1 MTDTAITWWSFL
13 CGVSAVNVL
22 AWFASTLH
30 LRNRIGL
37 LRLDRWSAVHW
48 HVVLSAG
55 YVLGCAYRSAFPVF
69 DVQRL
74 VMVDSWMSSVAVGR
88 TVATIAEL
96 CFAAQW
102 ALLLRAVAD
111 AGNNRFAVNI
121 SRCIVPL
128 IVVAEV
134 CSWCAVVTTSN
145 LGHVLEESIWGLC
158 AIMLVVS
165 FIYLWPRSE
174 RSHRPFIALASAMGL
189 AYAVYMFRVDVPMYW
204 TRWALD
210 EGRGHQYFSI
220 GQGLADVSGRW
231 VVSRNWADW
240 ESEVIWMSLYFSVA
254 VWLSIALVHVS
265 HKVSTSSQPIPR
277 RTQDFQTAQKP
288 VWLKRSSSI

>member
-1 MTDTAITWWSFL
+1 MTDTSISWWSFL
-13 CGVSAVNVL
+13 VGVSAINLL
-22 AWFASTLH
+22 AWIASTMH
-30 LRNRIGL
+30 LRHRIGL

-74 VMVDSWMSSVAVGR
+74 VMFDSWLSSVAVGR

-102 ALLLRAVAD
+102 ALLLRAVSD
-111 AGNNRFAVNI
+111 ASGNRFTVNV
-121 SRCIVPL
+121 SRCIVPM

-134 CSWCAVVTTSN
+134 CSWYAVVTTSN
-145 LGHVLEESIWGLC
+145 LGHVLEESIWGVSAAL
-158 AIMLVVS
+158 LVVS
-165 FIYLWPRSE
+165 FLYLWPRSD
-174 RSHRPFIALASAMGL
+174 RSHRPFIALASVTGL
-189 AYAVYMFRVDVPMYW
+189 AYAIYMFSVDVPMYW

-220 GQGLADVSGRW
+220 AQGLADVSGRW
-231 VVSRNWADW
+231 VVSRRWADW
-240 ESEVIWMSLYFSVA
+240 KSEAVWMSLYFSVA

-265 HKVSTSSQPIPR
+265 HKVGTRSPANPR
-277 RTQDFQTAQKP
+277 RTQSFQAAHKP
-288 VWLKRSSSI
+288 IWLRRSSSI